1 MRERQCVNHP
11 MHSTQLIWATAL
23 PPILLRE
30 RFQLRNCIRF
40 IAQALTIAGA
50 TLSYCLGAQASNLVD
65 YGQSY
70 SAGAAPNPYSLFSGA
85 YNPAAGSL
93 MIDSDERFRM
103 SWFLAISNATEF
115 GQVDNFVDDIDE
127 LVDILEDADNA
138 GDVEVNDTLTRFNRV
153 IRQAG
158 EDGYLKSSTAVSLP
172 AFPLYWNPSFIPGT
186 ITFEA
191 NFASQIQLSILPD
204 ELIYDEQKETFNTST
219 SAYIKSALQ
228 KKISV
233 GYSQQSRTD
242 LFGIKDSELYLGA
255 KINIYDIEL
264 SKQVFLLELLGGK
277 DIEDVI
283 EDEYKNNRIQ
293 STAIGLDFGAILKTP
308 SYILGVS
315 LESLN
320 GPSFDY
326 GAVGVNCDQMPASSD
341 QQSNC
346 VIAEHFANSKGFI
359 DPYEQHK
366 KDPKLTISG
375 SYYILDNW
383 LASTSLDVVSHDDPV
398 AGENQWFNLAT
409 SYHPQKYWLP
419 GARVGFKKNLTDE
432 KLSYVT
438 FGLTFAATFNLDVIA
453 ALDDVIV
460 DDEKAPRGFGF
471 ALSFEEHF

>member
-1 MRERQCVNHP
+1 MQERQVIEHYSAT
-11 MHSTQLIWATAL
+11 HFIWATSIGLAAHPVKTVDWRRIAKPL
-23 PPILLRE
+23 LQIL
-30 RFQLRNCIRF
+30 
-40 IAQALTIAGA
+40 GA
-50 TLSYCLGAQASNLVD
+50 TLGAAAVSTPCTASNLVD

-103 SWFLAISNATEF
+103 SWFIAASSATEL

-127 LVDILEDADNA
+127 LIDILDDAENANEED
-138 GDVEVNDTLTRFNRV
+138 VNDTLNRFNRV
-153 IRQAG
+153 IDQAG
-158 EDGYLKSSTAVSLP
+158 QDGYFKTTNAVSLP
-172 AFPLYWNPSFIPGT
+172 AFPLYWNPTFVPGT
-186 ITFEA
+186 VAFEV
-191 NFASQIQLSILPD
+191 NFSSQVQLSVLPD
-204 ELIYDEQKETFNTST
+204 ELIYDEQKETFNTAT
-219 SAYIKSALQ
+219 SAYIKSAIQ
-228 KKISV
+228 KKISI
-233 GYSQQSRTD
+233 GYSQQTHTNI
-242 LFGIKDSELYLGA
+242 FGIEDSELYLGG

-264 SKQVFLLELLGGK
+264 SKQVFQLELLGGR

-283 EDEYKNNRIQ
+283 KDEYKKNRIQ
-293 STAIGLDFGAILKTP
+293 STGIGLDFGAILKTP
-308 SYILGVS
+308 KYLVGIS

-326 GAVGVNCDQMPASSD
+326 GSVGINCDQMAPGSD

-346 VIAEHFANSKGFI
+346 TIAEYFANNKGYI

-375 SYYILDNW
+375 TYYILDRW
-383 LASTSLDVVSHDDPV
+383 LASSSFDVVSHDDPV

-409 SYHPQKYWLP
+409 SYHPEKYWIP
-419 GARVGFKKNLTDE
+419 GARVGYKKNLTDE

-438 FGLTFAATFNLDVIA
+438 FGLTFASTFNLDFLVS
-453 ALDDVIV
+453 LDDVV
-460 DDEKAPRGFGF
+460 VEDEKAPRGFGL